1 MPKRPTRKDI
11 AEEDRLMLKRQANF
25 RCAADALTAAFASFA
40 EVRAVTLFGS
50 VARPLDRE
58 VPRFRPFR
66 DFGIEI
72 FHECKDVDLAV
83 RIDRLDNLADLNRAR
98 GKALAALNENSGI
111 GVAHHQADIFLFGDG
126 WNPYL
131 GRLCIY
137 GQCPKGKVEC
147 LTPGCGS
154 AAFLMQHEGFVLKPD
169 ALAENR
175 SAPLFDR
182 EHGLLRRAIDLP
194 ETAPVPSPTKTR
206 RDGSPAR
213 FSNI

>member
-25 RCAADALTAAFASFA
+25 RCAADALTAAFSSFA

-50 VARPLDRE
+50 VARPLERE

-126 WNPYL
+126 
-131 GRLCIY
+131 C
-137 GQCPKGKVEC
+137 
-147 LTPGCGS
+147 
-154 AAFLMQHEGFVLKPD
+154 LMQHEGFVLKPD